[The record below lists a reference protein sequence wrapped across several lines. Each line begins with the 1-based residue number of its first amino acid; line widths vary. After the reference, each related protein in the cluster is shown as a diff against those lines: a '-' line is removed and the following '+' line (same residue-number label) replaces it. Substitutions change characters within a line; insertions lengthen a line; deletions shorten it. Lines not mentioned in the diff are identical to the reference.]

1 MFKLYSCIL
10 SRCQMK
16 SWSNSCSELVLD
28 KKLLCFFQLP
38 SSIWLSL
45 DDGFWK
51 RQWLKLLQTC
61 IVMKIFFLFLE
72 PILINNIFRTNSLDA
87 HYFGEVKQHL
97 ISITLLEHWPL
108 QDLHRKGA
116 KGKLLMTNFAWI
128 MILDS
133 SGIGNLTLDISS
145 RVLVFRK
152 CTRKQHVTERLYGI
166 FPKARTTAFGFGS
179 VSVFF

>member
-1 MFKLYSCIL
+1 M
-10 SRCQMK
+10 
-16 SWSNSCSELVLD
+16 
-28 KKLLCFFQLP
+28 
-38 SSIWLSL
+38 
-45 DDGFWK
+45 
-51 RQWLKLLQTC
+51 QTC
-61 IVMKIFFLFLE
+61 IVMIIFFLFLE
-72 PILINNIFRTNSLDA
+72 PIPTNNIFRTNSLDA

-97 ISITLLEHWPL
+97 ISITLLELNISQIFKHWPW

-116 KGKLLMTNFAWI
+116 KDKLLMTNFAWI

-152 CTRKQHVTERLYGI
+152 CNRKQHVTERLYGI

-179 VSVFF
+179 VKVYFSKV